1 MAMLI
6 HLHFV
11 YGCLHPTEAELNSCD
26 QACVACKG
34 LNSYYLDL
42 YRKRFCRPLAWK
54 VRAVYLQVRAVLR
67 PVL

>member
-1 MAMLI
+1 MLI

-11 YGCLHPTEAELNSCD
+11 YGCLRPTEAELNSCG
-26 QACVACKG
+26 QACVARKA

-42 YRKRFCRPLAWK
+42 CRKSFCRPLAWE